1 MGLIVKYIW
10 KQRISE
16 LSLNQLWHSL
26 GSSLESKGVSL
37 DLKKRHLNDEIQLKI
52 FELLKKYN

>member
-16 LSLNQLWHSL
+16 LSLNKLWHSL
-26 GSSLESKGVSL
+26 GSSLEPKGVSL
-37 DLKKRHLNDEIQLKI
+37 DLKKRLLNDEIQLKI
-52 FELLKKYN
+52 FELLKK